1 MQLTISKI
9 YLDSLSTFFNKDNDL
24 SVYYE
29 NAKSLSLNNIEYLRN
44 GCNIKDKAL
53 HDFTP
58 SQLEKVLGTFNFEYC
73 DYSCWHFDLED
84 LSIFVLSEEDR
95 GTAIELSVK
104 AGESE
109 ISAYD
114 SFIKF
119 YKELDDIYKK
129 INKKG

>member
-1 MQLTISKI
+1 MISKI

-29 NAKSLSLNNIEYLRN
+29 NAKSLSLNNIAYLRN

-53 HDFTP
+53 HNFTP
-58 SQLEKVLGTFNFEYC
+58 SQLGKVLGVFNFKYY
-73 DYSCWHFDLED
+73 DYSCWHLDLEE
-84 LSIFVLSEEDR
+84 LSIFILSEENH
-95 GTAIELSVK
+95 GTTIELSVK

-109 ISAYD
+109 ILAYD

-119 YKELDDIYKK
+119 YKELDAVYKS
-129 INKKG
+129 INYQQ